1 MEKDTG
7 TSNDRSNNCRH
18 GIPMSE
24 SELEQ
29 YFQDFADIE
38 ESIGLV
44 MENGEDL

>member
-1 MEKDTG
+1 MAEQTNKEVKET
-7 TSNDRSNNCRH
+7 CHH

-24 SELEQ
+24 KELES